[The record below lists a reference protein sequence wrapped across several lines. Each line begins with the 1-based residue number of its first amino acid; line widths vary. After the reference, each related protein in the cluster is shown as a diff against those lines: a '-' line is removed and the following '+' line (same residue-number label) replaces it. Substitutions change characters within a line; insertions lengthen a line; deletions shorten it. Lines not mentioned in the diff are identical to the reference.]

1 MLRGATRRKPRARP
15 PDKATEGGI
24 TVAPSACPAR
34 RHAAHYAKTA
44 RRTDELKR
52 TGSNNDRENTIMN
65 TTGAEFLVAVAIV
78 TSAAV
83 VQIREHVQP
92 DHGVATSTP
101 HSVDAAPSSC
111 EPSRNGI
118 VPAACEAAR
127 DQRPAEQVPLPLP
140 KRVTTQVWV

>member
-1 MLRGATRRKPRARP
+1 MSRAHVP

-24 TVAPSACPAR
+24 AVAPHACPAR
-34 RHAAHYAKTA
+34 RHASHQAKTA

-52 TGSNNDRENTIMN
+52 RGSNNDRENTIIN

-101 HSVDAAPSSC
+101 RSVDAAPSSC

-118 VPAACEAAR
+118 VPASCEPAR
-127 DQRPAEQVPLPLP
+127 EQRPAEHVPLPLR
-140 KRVTTQVWV
+140 KRGTAQIWV